1 MAKIPSYK
9 RIYENDYP
17 QDSRGLIAKLASSL
31 NYIIEIITISLNGRL
46 TFSDNMQNTITD
58 IDIELDS
65 NGEPK
70 TRTLIKL
77 TSEYTPSGCIILKV
91 ENLTDSTYPT
101 TAPFITWEKFGS
113 NIEIKHITGL
123 SASKRYRIKLLALV

>member
-17 QDSRGLIAKLASSL
+17 QESRGVIAKLASSL
-31 NYIIEIITISLNGRL
+31 NYIIEIITISLNNRL
-46 TFSDNMQNTITD
+46 TFAENMQSTVTTID
-58 IDIELDS
+58 VEVDADGL
-65 NGEPK
+65 PK

-77 TSEYTPSGCIILKV
+77 SSDYTPSGCIVLKV
-91 ENLTDSTYPT
+91 ENLTDSSYPT
-101 TAPFITWEKFGS
+101 TSPFTSWEKFGT

-123 SASKRYRIKLLALV
+123 TASKRYRLTILALV